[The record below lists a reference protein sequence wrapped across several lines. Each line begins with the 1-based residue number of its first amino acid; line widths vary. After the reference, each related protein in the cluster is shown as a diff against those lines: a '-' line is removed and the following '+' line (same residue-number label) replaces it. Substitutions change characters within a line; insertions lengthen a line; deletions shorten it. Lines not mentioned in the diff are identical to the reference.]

1 MTTAKL
7 NNKLFDT
14 LFLGPFAVCILVIFL
29 FFTFSAFGEN
39 NGLNT
44 RHKENHLLDT
54 LEQDLSTAA
63 QWKNKNP
70 DSALIILNDLA
81 KKSILLKIDQRFDF
95 QSRILTELGNT
106 YRSKGVYPRA
116 IRYYEAG
123 IEFTTI
129 HNLKLQQA
137 KLMNS
142 LGGVYQELEDLN
154 KALIFCK
161 LALEIYQEHA
171 PNEHYDLCML
181 HANVGNLQILTKN
194 NADALKYLLKA
205 KELNNLIKDD
215 YLNSLIF
222 SGLGLVEMR
231 MGNFAL
237 ALNYFNEGI
246 NAATRIKS
254 ADTRLAIMANTA
266 STFIQM
272 KRFDEAEKLLLPA
285 LQEATEIKHT
295 YLTKEILNL
304 LVMLYA
310 ENKEYEAAYQYQK
323 EYINFRSELFTEE
336 LNQRIASIEDKL
348 KNLEREKQILELNQ
362 QNQSKD
368 FEIRKNRY
376 TMGLITVILISI
388 ILVLWFFYQ
397 RTKHMNIARI
407 YQMQN
412 QMFRLQMKPHFIFN
426 VLSSIGGYMNQNNN
440 KDAGIYLAK
449 FARLIRNVLEQSKQE
464 LIPLNKEIELLKY
477 YLELQQL
484 RFPNKFTF
492 EINTEEIEETET
504 LLVPP
509 MLMQPLVENAI
520 EHGFSAKD
528 YEGVLLINFTQSEE
542 LLSIEII
549 DNGIGIKNRKSENN
563 KNDLSQFKQT
573 SISSKLIEEHLK
585 YYKIKHRRDFKITF
599 DDLSDKPA
607 HGFQSGTR
615 ITLTLPLIQNM

>member
-54 LEQDLSTAA
+54 LEQELSTAA

-137 KLMNS
+137 KLLNS
-142 LGGVYQELEDLN
+142 LGGVYQELEELN

-304 LVMLYA
+304 LVLLYA